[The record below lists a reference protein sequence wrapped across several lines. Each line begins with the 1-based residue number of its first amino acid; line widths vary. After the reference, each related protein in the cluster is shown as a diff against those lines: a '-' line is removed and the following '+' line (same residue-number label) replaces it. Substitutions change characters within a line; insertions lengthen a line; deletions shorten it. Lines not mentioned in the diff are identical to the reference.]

1 MARSLTGQE
10 QSAFRQDVEK
20 TKKELQATW
29 DKKRTAK
36 LEATAASKA
45 MDSLKKK
52 MEPLR
57 KKVVVATAVKDLA
70 TAKVKALGNQV
81 KAVGKMVDTRTASS
95 LVSASICALASSV
108 LPLNRA
114 VRPAAAAADTAPTPM
129 AAALVTWAKPLPIA
143 DRACA
148 PLVTTLTTGVATI
161 GSFIQPPCRPP
172 WRSGRGCLVRR

>member
-1 MARSLTGQE
+1 MGGVKGAISIKDNMTVVLRSIRQE
-10 QSAFRQDVEK
+10 QSAFRRDVEK

-70 TAKVKALGNQV
+70 TTKVKALGNQV
-81 KAVGKMVDTRTASS
+81 KAVGKMVATPIVKLKDGVSAELSKIKSS
-95 LVSASICALASSV
+95 LQSAVKKTVIPVTVAATVLVGGAINQGAQLEQSIGGV
-108 LPLNRA
+108 E
-114 VRPAAAAADTAPTPM
+114 
-129 AAALVTWAKPLPIA
+129 
-143 DRACA
+143 
-148 PLVTTLTTGVATI
+148 TL
-161 GSFIQPPCRPP
+161 F
-172 WRSGRGCLVRR
+172 